1 MKMQY
6 RYVLLMFDEILEY
19 LIQWFGKNYKS
30 LILLNLIVLIINYLC
45 LIMKLL

>member
-19 LIQWFGKNYKS
+19 LIQWFGKNYKN